1 MKMTLI
7 LVFMGL
13 IATCNHAGYA
23 QGKIERLM
31 AETTPEARAEMQT
44 ENMVETLSLSDSEKK
59 NVMAINLKYARRM
72 QGIYD
77 SGQGRM
83 QRFRQMK
90 TVSEEK
96 DLELKKVLTATQYRK
111 YSENKQEMKDNIR
124 AKAKEKR

>member
-1 MKMTLI
+1 MKVIQI
-7 LVFMGL
+7 LALTAFLALCGDMGF
-13 IATCNHAGYA
+13 A
-23 QGKIERLM
+23 QGKLGTLM
-31 AETTPEARAEMQT
+31 EETTPEERAEMQT
-44 ENMVETLSLSDSEKK
+44 ENMAQTLSLSDSEKE
-59 NVMAINLKYARRM
+59 NVSAINLKYARRM